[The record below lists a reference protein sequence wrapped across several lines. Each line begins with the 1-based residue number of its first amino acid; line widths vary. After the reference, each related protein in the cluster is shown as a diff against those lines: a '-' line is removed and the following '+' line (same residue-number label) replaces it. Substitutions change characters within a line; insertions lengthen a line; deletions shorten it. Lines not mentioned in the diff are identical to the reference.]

1 MASHRPPSGRPMSRG
16 SLMPGTGRP
25 PTAVRPPQTAIRV
38 GTGMV
43 PGTGVRPGTRGGAI
57 ATPGVL
63 QSAQIKVT
71 DRPVTQ
77 QGLSGMKTG
86 MKGPQRQILDKSYY
100 LGLLRSKINE
110 LTSETSKLKKDIDT
124 YGQENSVYLS
134 YEKRAEG
141 LAGEIKDFQGQL
153 ADYNMLVDKLN
164 TNTEMEEVMNDF
176 NMLKAQNDREAQSID
191 VIFTERREKEEM
203 IRAVEEEIDRE
214 KLAAEDIVKKMAPE
228 KQAKYAEMKT
238 NNEELLQGLVAHQA
252 EQDALM
258 LRKETFEAE
267 LAHSQV
273 KQEAVLLHEKL
284 QELELRRD
292 AMVAE
297 DKHVGSPQEE
307 RDRLLR
313 QVKDDN
319 QEIASME
326 RQLTE
331 IREKVGQIN
340 EEMRQLDN
348 DMEESHGER
357 SQKYKELKKKDDLMD
372 GFLDTFEETKAQEVE
387 RNRETQANIV
397 ALLEHSSRNMNR
409 LRQISSV
416 TARELRSIQEDLTL
430 KETEMHRSEST
441 AKGLTSES
449 DRLQQDLQ
457 KVEQLE
463 TKITGELNTLKEK
476 ILQMREGLETY
487 SNLDALKKSGE
498 DKKKRLQEDQV
509 SLTQRKDTFRKVMQ
523 KMNEEYEAMK
533 TQLQENETHAQLT
546 NLERKWQHL
555 EQNNFVMK
563 EFIASKGMESDYR
576 PVVKNVSRQL
586 AEYNKILIDALQG
599 TRN

>member
-1 MASHRPPSGRPMSRG
+1 MASQRLPSGRPMSRG
-16 SLMPGTGRP
+16 SLVPGTGRL
-25 PTAVRPPQTAIRV
+25 PTAVRPPPTAIRV

-43 PGTGVRPGTRGGAI
+43 PGTGRPGTKGGALG
-57 ATPGVL
+57 TSGVL
-63 QSAQIKVT
+63 SAQIKVA

-110 LTSETSKLKKDIDT
+110 LTTETSKLQKEIDNFN
-124 YGQENSVYLS
+124 QENSVYLS

-141 LAGEIKDFQGQL
+141 LAGELKDLQGQL

-164 TNTEMEEVMNDF
+164 TNTEMEEVINDF
-176 NMLKAQNDREAQSID
+176 NMLKAQNDREAQSMD

-203 IRAVEEEIDRE
+203 IRAVEEEMERE
-214 KLAAEDIVKKMAPE
+214 KQAADDIIKKMSPE
-228 KQAKYAEMKT
+228 KQDQYAALKA
-238 NNEELLQGLVAHQA
+238 NNEELLQELDGRQEEL
-252 EQDALM
+252 DALIT
-258 LRKETFEAE
+258 RKEMFEAE
-267 LAHSQV
+267 LYHSQV

-297 DKHVGSPQEE
+297 DKSMGSPQEE
-307 RDRLLR
+307 RDRLFK
-313 QVKDDN
+313 QVKEDN
-319 QEIASME
+319 QETASME

-331 IREKVGQIN
+331 MREKMSLIN
-340 EEMRQLDN
+340 EDIRQLDN
-348 DMEESHGER
+348 NMEEHQGER
-357 SQKYKELKKKDDLMD
+357 NQKYKELKKRDETMD
-372 GFLDTFEETKAQEVE
+372 SFLDTFDETKATEVE
-387 RNRETQANIV
+387 KNRQTQTTII

-409 LRQISSV
+409 MRQISSV
-416 TARELRSIQEDLTL
+416 TANELKSMQEDLSF
-430 KETEMHRSEST
+430 KETEMHKSQNT
-441 AKGLTSES
+441 AKGLSSENH
-449 DRLQQDLQ
+449 RLTQDLQ

-463 TKITGELNTLKEK
+463 SKINTELTSLKDK
-476 ILQMREGLETY
+476 IDSMTQELETY
-487 SNLDALKKSGE
+487 GNLEALKAAGE
-498 DKKKRLQEDQV
+498 DKKKKLQEDRV
-509 SLTQRKDTFRKVMQ
+509 SLAQRRDGFQKVMQ
-523 KMNEEYEAMK
+523 KMNEVYEALK

-546 NLERKWQHL
+546 NLERKWQHH

-576 PVVKNVSRQL
+576 PLVKTVSRQL
-586 AEYNKILIDALQG
+586 AEYNKILIDTLQG